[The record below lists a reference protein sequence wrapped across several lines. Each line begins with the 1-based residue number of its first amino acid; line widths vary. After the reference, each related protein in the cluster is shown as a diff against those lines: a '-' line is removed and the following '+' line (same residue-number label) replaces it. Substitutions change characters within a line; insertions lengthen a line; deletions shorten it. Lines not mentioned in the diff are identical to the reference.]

1 MQMIYIIG
9 NTGMH
14 CPIHL
19 TLFDTKDA
27 WLLGGGTLHMKAV
40 GMLVV
45 SLRGVKITYVLEKN
59 DKRCCFKA

>member
-1 MQMIYIIG
+1 
-9 NTGMH
+9 MH

-27 WLLGGGTLHMKAV
+27 CLLGGVGTLHMKAV

-59 DKRCCFKA
+59 DKRCWFKA

>member
-1 MQMIYIIG
+1 
-9 NTGMH
+9 MH

-27 WLLGGGTLHMKAV
+27 WLLRGGGGGGWGGTLHMKAV